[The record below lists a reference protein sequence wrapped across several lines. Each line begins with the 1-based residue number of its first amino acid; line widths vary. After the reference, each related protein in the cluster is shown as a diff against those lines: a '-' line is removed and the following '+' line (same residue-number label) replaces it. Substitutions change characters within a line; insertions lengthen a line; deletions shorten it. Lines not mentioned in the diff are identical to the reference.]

1 MTELDTLKALLDE
14 RGVEWEN
21 DCHGMPWW
29 KAGDS
34 RAYLYA
40 LGVGLGHAVV
50 MFPVTPQQA
59 IDATLGP
66 EHTFTR
72 EDVEGAFVSG
82 YSLGTLPVGSDPQWD
97 ENRQTVDEHM
107 AELGW
112 VRADA
117 TLGPAATD
125 GILHIRCAELPE
137 RIEVTLPDER
147 GREVYSAKVYTFE
160 RRGECMMKESN
171 WPVSGGYDDGYF
183 EFCSACGFGIY
194 MRRTWSPTNF
204 CPNCGAKV
212 AS

>member
-1 MTELDTLKALLDE
+1 ME
-14 RGVEWEN
+14 
-21 DCHGMPWW
+21 
-29 KAGDS
+29 S
-34 RAYLYA
+34 
-40 LGVGLGHAVV
+40 
-50 MFPVTPQQA
+50 
-59 IDATLGP
+59 
-66 EHTFTR
+66 
-72 EDVEGAFVSG
+72 AFVSG

-147 GREVYSAKVYTFE
+147 GRDVYSARVYTFE

-212 AS
+212 VGE